1 MPISVSLFSEGHSP
15 WCSTIAGT
23 VDSTNSSGALLVSTR
38 LAQKDVRMKELMAGV
53 QIRQWESLNKGEER
67 QKCHV
72 STESMFKEGR
82 RTGWHFLFH
91 QYSCILQVWVQLFY
105 LTDWG
110 PSLAVIKTDCKYFV
124 KNDENKVFPQK
135 WPAYIW
141 PGVYSL
147 SSGSTTTKPKP
158 LTLFCTFMIFF
169 TPHIVQK
176 TFQVWQANNIN
187 SPWYR
192 LGTNVFTVLA
202 QCWCKKLHFKSYR
215 SIFFMF
221 FSVWPPSCI

>member
-15 WCSTIAGT
+15 WCSTNAGT
-23 VDSTNSSGALLVSTR
+23 VDSTNSTGALLVSTR

-53 QIRQWESLNKGEER
+53 QVRQWESLNKGGER

-91 QYSCILQVWVQLFY
+91 QYSCILQVWVQLFF

-110 PSLAVIKTDCKYFV
+110 PSLAVIKTDRKHFV
-124 KNDENKVFPQK
+124 KNDENNKVFPQK

-141 PGVYSL
+141 PEVYSL
-147 SSGSTTTKPKP
+147 SSGSTTIK
-158 LTLFCTFMIFF
+158 TFNFILYIYDFF
-169 TPHIVQK
+169 TPHILQK

-202 QCWCKKLHFKSYR
+202 QCWCKNLHFKSYR
-215 SIFFMF
+215 SILFMF
-221 FSVWPPSCI
+221 FSV